1 MGANEQ
7 DTVFVAIEIGADLSG
22 KVHADVENLIGVCEH
37 KGKRRRKI
45 EAAGNGFRFELGSEQ
60 PHSGLQ
66 HGIDLNGGKPGRS
79 LTGKREQAG
88 NQRGCAANLL
98 ADLCSLELL
107 LGWQVGGAEQVGVSQ
122 HGGQGIVD
130 LVGCSAHQLTE
141 RGQLLGLNELVLQV
155 LEVVKRTAGT
165 IRKRSEAGSRTKLV
179 PGKHHTQTTTSQ
191 KTTPPQHTTTSTV

>member
-45 EAAGNGFRFELGSEQ
+45 EAAGNGLRFELGSEQ

-155 LEVVKRTAGT
+155 LEVVKRTAGP
-165 IRKRSEAGSRTKLV
+165 IEKLRELGSEQVMAHKK
-179 PGKHHTQTTTSQ
+179 PD
-191 KTTPPQHTTTSTV
+191 TTPCHRQKIQPKTE